1 MPGVEPGLAGL
12 GGVLGPVLAIYVVAM
27 LGLGWWA
34 RRRVQSSEDFIVAG
48 RRLPLMLA
56 APTLLATWFGAGAL
70 LTATDEVREGGLR
83 MAALDPLGAGLC
95 LLLAG
100 WLIAGPLWR
109 MKLLTLS
116 DFFRE
121 RFGRRAEQWS
131 ALLMV
136 PTYFGWI
143 AAQFVAL
150 ASLLELTFGLDP
162 LWGIAIVAVVGTAYT
177 LLGGMWSVTLTDAVQ
192 LALLAIGL
200 VVLSIDVL
208 TELGGLDVLI
218 ERTPPKAR
226 VLIPTEDAQAF
237 VGWLGVLAIGALGN
251 LPGQDLTQRVFAS
264 RSERTAVW
272 ACHVAGIA
280 YLALG
285 TLPLLLGLA
294 ANVLAPE
301 TAGQSTL
308 PALAGLFADP
318 VTATI
323 FVVALVSAVLS
334 TIDSAILSPA
344 SVIAHNLL
352 EPRIGH
358 RVSALALDRYAVTF
372 VAVAALVTAYV
383 GQDAYEMLESA
394 YELGLVSLLVPLLA
408 GIRTRKGGQPAALT
422 AMATGTSVWLAHMI
436 LGWESFLA
444 PLLPFAL
451 PVGLSAA
458 ALAAIAYVATRN
470 R

>member
-1 MPGVEPGLAGL
+1 VQPGLAGL
-12 GGVLGPVLAIYVVAM
+12 AGVLGPVLAVYVVAM
-27 LGLGWWA
+27 LALGWWA
-34 RRRVQSSEDFIVAG
+34 RSRVHSSEDFIVAG

-121 RFGRRAEQWS
+121 RFGTRAEQCS

-143 AAQFVAL
+143 AAQFIAL
-150 ASLLELTFGLDP
+150 AALLELVFGLDP
-162 LWGIAIVAVVGTAYT
+162 LWGIAIVAAVGTGYT

-200 VVLSIDVL
+200 VVLSVDVL
-208 TELGGLDVLI
+208 GELGGFDVLV
-218 ERTPPKAR
+218 EKTPPEAR
-226 VLIPTEDAQAF
+226 VLVPTEDARAF
-237 VGWLGVLAIGALGN
+237 VGWFGVLAIGALGN

-264 RSERTAVW
+264 RSERTAVL
-272 ACHVAGIA
+272 ACHVSGVA

-285 TLPLLLGLA
+285 CLPLLLGLA

-308 PALAGLFADP
+308 PALAGLFSDP
-318 VTATI
+318 LTATI

-352 EPRIGH
+352 EPRVGH
-358 RVSALALDRYAVTF
+358 RVSALALDRFAVTF
-372 VAVAALVTAYV
+372 VAIAALVTAYI

-408 GIRTRKGGQPAALT
+408 GVRTRQGGQPAALT
-422 AMATGTSVWLAHMI
+422 AMATGTAVWLVHLM
-436 LGWESFLA
+436 LGWDSFLA
-444 PLLPFAL
+444 PFIAFPL
-451 PVGLSAA
+451 PVGLTAA
-458 ALAAIAYVATRN
+458 ALAAVTYALARN

>member
-1 MPGVEPGLAGL
+1 MCAVQPGLAGL
-12 GGVLGPVLAIYVVAM
+12 AWVLGPVLAIYVVAM
-27 LGLGWWA
+27 FALGWWT
-34 RRRVQSSEDFIVAG
+34 RSRIHNSEDFIVAG

-56 APTLLATWFGAGAL
+56 SATLLATWFGAGAL
-70 LTATDEVREGGLR
+70 LTSTEVIREGGLR
-83 MAALDPLGAGLC
+83 MAALDPIGAGVC

-121 RFGRRAEQWS
+121 RYGPRAERWS
-131 ALLMV
+131 AFLMV

-143 AAQFVAL
+143 AAQYVAL
-150 ASLLELTFGLDP
+150 AALLELVFGIAP
-162 LWGIAIVAVVGTAYT
+162 AWGIALVAIVGTGYT

-200 VVLSIDVL
+200 AVVSVDVL
-208 TELGGLDVLI
+208 GGVGGLSGLVAKTSD
-218 ERTPPKAR
+218 EAR
-226 VLIPTEDAQAF
+226 VIVPTEDAGAL
-237 VGWLGVLAIGALGN
+237 VGWIGVLAIGSLGN

-280 YLALG
+280 YLV
-285 TLPLLLGLA
+285 LGLA
-294 ANVLAPE
+294 PMLMGLAADVLAPQ
-301 TAGQSTL
+301 TRGQATL

-318 VTATI
+318 IVATL

-334 TIDSAILSPA
+334 TVDSAILSPA
-344 SVIAHNLL
+344 AVIAHNLL
-352 EPRIGH
+352 EPRLGH
-358 RVSALALDRYAVTF
+358 RWSALTLDRFSVLF
-372 VAVAALVTAYV
+372 VASAALVTAYV
-383 GQDAYEMLESA
+383 GEDAYTMLESA

-408 GIRTRKGGQPAALT
+408 GVRTCHGAEPACLT
-422 AMATGTSVWLAHMI
+422 AMAVGTIVWLVHML

-444 PLLPFAL
+444 PVLPFPL
-451 PVGLSAA
+451 PVGLTAA
-458 ALAAIAYVATRN
+458 TLAAIAFAIR
-470 R
+470 RRH

>member
-1 MPGVEPGLAGL
+1 VQPGLAGL
-12 GGVLGPVLAIYVVAM
+12 AGVLGPVLAVYVVAM
-27 LGLGWWA
+27 LALGWWA
-34 RRRVQSSEDFIVAG
+34 RSRVQSSEDFIVAG

-121 RFGRRAEQWS
+121 RFGTRAEQCS

-143 AAQFVAL
+143 AAQFIAL
-150 ASLLELTFGLDP
+150 AALLELVFGLDP
-162 LWGIAIVAVVGTAYT
+162 LWGIAIVAAVGTGYT

-200 VVLSIDVL
+200 VVLSVDVL
-208 TELGGLDVLI
+208 GELGGFDVLV
-218 ERTPPKAR
+218 EKTPPEAR
-226 VLIPTEDAQAF
+226 VLVPTEDARAF
-237 VGWLGVLAIGALGN
+237 VGWFGVLAIGALGN

-264 RSERTAVW
+264 RSERTAVL
-272 ACHVAGIA
+272 ACHVSGVA

-285 TLPLLLGLA
+285 CLPLLLGLA

-308 PALAGLFADP
+308 PALAGLFSDP
-318 VTATI
+318 LTATI

-352 EPRIGH
+352 EPRVGH
-358 RVSALALDRYAVTF
+358 RVSALALDRFAVTF
-372 VAVAALVTAYV
+372 VAIAALVTAYI

-408 GIRTRKGGQPAALT
+408 GVRTRQGGQPAALT
-422 AMATGTSVWLAHMI
+422 AMATGTAVWLVHLM
-436 LGWESFLA
+436 LGWDSFLA
-444 PLLPFAL
+444 PFIAFPL
-451 PVGLSAA
+451 PVGLTAA
-458 ALAAIAYVATRN
+458 ALAAVTYALARN

>member
-1 MPGVEPGLAGL
+1 MPVQPGLAGL
-12 GGVLGPVLAIYVVAM
+12 AGVLGPVLVIYCVAM
-27 LGLGWWA
+27 FALGWWTQ
-34 RRRVQSSEDFIVAG
+34 RKIHTSEDFIVAG

-56 APTLLATWFGAGAL
+56 SATLLATWFGAGAL
-70 LTATDEVREGGLR
+70 LTSTEVIRKDGLR
-83 MAALDPLGAGLC
+83 MAALDPIGAGLC

-121 RFGRRAEQWS
+121 RYGPRAERWS
-131 ALLMV
+131 AYLMV

-150 ASLLELTFGLDP
+150 AALLELVFGIDP

-192 LALLAIGL
+192 LVILAIGL
-200 VVLSIDVL
+200 AVVSIDVL
-208 TELGGLDVLI
+208 AEAGGIGALFDK
-218 ERTPPKAR
+218 TPPEHL
-226 VLIPTEDAQAF
+226 VLVPTDNAEEL
-237 VGWLGVLAIGALGN
+237 VGWLGVVAIGALGN

-264 RSERTAVW
+264 KSERTAVW
-272 ACHVAGIA
+272 ACHLSGIF
-280 YLALG
+280 YMVLG
-285 TLPLLLGLA
+285 LCPMLLGLA

-301 TAGQSTL
+301 TEGQATL

-318 VTATI
+318 IVAVI
-323 FVVALVSAVLS
+323 FVLALVSAVLS
-334 TIDSAILSPA
+334 TVDSAILSPA

-358 RVSALALDRYAVTF
+358 RFSALTLDRFSVLF
-372 VAVAALVTAYV
+372 VAVAAMITAYV
-383 GQDAYEMLESA
+383 GEDAYEMLESA

-408 GIRTRKGGQPAALT
+408 GIRTRHGREPACLA
-422 AMATGTSVWLAHMI
+422 AMALGTVVWLVHML
-436 LGWESFLA
+436 LGWETFLGPA
-444 PLLPFAL
+444 MPFPL
-451 PVGLSAA
+451 PVGLTAA
-458 ALAAIAYVATRN
+458 ALAAVAFAIN